1 MWVDISQ
8 NISYLTQ
15 NGSPKFLSIEK
26 VREAYD
32 PLLLSPADSF
42 VALWVPLGLL

>member
-15 NGSPKFLSIEK
+15 NGPPKFLSIDE
-26 VREAYD
+26 VWEAH
-32 PLLLSPADSF
+32 LLSPADSF
-42 VALWVPLGLL
+42 VAL